1 MIYKFS
7 QFDEFY
13 QKYHEQVNPKY
24 EFKNSIKTYSTVI

>member
-13 QKYHEQVNPKY
+13 QEYHELGNPKY
-24 EFKNSIKTYSTVI
+24 EFKIPIKTNSSVI